1 MLVNQ
6 REFIAE
12 RIVKM
17 MQKLPYYMVYPMPFV
32 YDDERIEERDME
44 YMKSLYPD
52 AAKRILPYI
61 EEECDRLEYQ
71 CSMIYDEYP
80 DRLQL
85 QMMCKRICENV
96 KKHGKILDGMMNIP
110 KYPHI
115 QSESLRRTAL

>member
-1 MLVNQ
+1 MEKLHIIKKGKRAVNQ

-80 DRLQL
+80 DQLQL
-85 QMMCKRICENV
+85 RMMCKRICENV
-96 KKHGKILDGMMNIP
+96 KKHENLDGM
-110 KYPHI
+110 
-115 QSESLRRTAL
+115 

>member
-1 MLVNQ
+1 
-6 REFIAE
+6 
-12 RIVKM
+12 M

-80 DRLQL
+80 DQLQL
-85 QMMCKRICENV
+85 RMMCKRICENV
-96 KKHGKILDGMMNIP
+96 KKLGWNVNIL
-110 KYPHI
+110 KCPHI
-115 QSESLRRTAL
+115 QRESWKRTAL

>member
-1 MLVNQ
+1 
-6 REFIAE
+6 
-12 RIVKM
+12 M

-71 CSMIYDEYP
+71 CSMMYDEYP
-80 DRLQL
+80 DKLQIYL
-85 QMMCKRICENV
+85 MRR
-96 KKHGKILDGMMNIP
+96 KILEKILKEEGME
-110 KYPHI
+110 
-115 QSESLRRTAL
+115 SEERLEELIVVLLCQELYRRRSQERRNRGRRIF